1 MSKFDYEIAII
12 KVIKKLGSFGKNM
25 MEQYTGETHIEK
37 NARSQGFY
45 CKRKYYHNN
54 LFRLLLFTQKALNYC
69 RY

>member
-37 NARSQGFY
+37 NA
-45 CKRKYYHNN
+45 
-54 LFRLLLFTQKALNYC
+54 
-69 RY
+69 